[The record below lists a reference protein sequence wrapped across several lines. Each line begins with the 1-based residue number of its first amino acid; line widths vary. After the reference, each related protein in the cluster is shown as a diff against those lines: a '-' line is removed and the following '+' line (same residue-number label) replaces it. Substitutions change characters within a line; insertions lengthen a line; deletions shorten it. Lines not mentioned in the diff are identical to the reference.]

1 VLLLDSLE
9 AMIEFCSDMVC
20 SINATA
26 HTMYDA
32 VCMQDEQ
39 QVAFKI
45 IAENLAWIGTGQQG
59 ITWAV

>member
-1 VLLLDSLE
+1 MLLLDSLE

-45 IAENLAWIGTGQQG
+45 IAENL
-59 ITWAV
+59 